1 MMWVFLSQN
10 TICNWHRMTRITVRL
25 RSAVA
30 ATARHVCNEA
40 NKRAIYTHKREK
52 EKENERDDYTLCVW
66 CAGAN
71 NR

>member
-1 MMWVFLSQN
+1 
-10 TICNWHRMTRITVRL
+10 MTRITVRL

-30 ATARHVCNEA
+30 VTARHVCDEA
-40 NKRAIYTHKREK
+40 DKRAIYTHEK
-52 EKENERDDYTLCVW
+52 EKKKENARDDYILFLW

>member
-1 MMWVFLSQN
+1 
-10 TICNWHRMTRITVRL
+10 MTRITVRL

-30 ATARHVCNEA
+30 VTMRHVCDEA
-40 NKRAIYTHKREK
+40 NKRAIYTHEREK
-52 EKENERDDYTLCVW
+52 EKENERDDYILFLW

>member
-1 MMWVFLSQN
+1 
-10 TICNWHRMTRITVRL
+10 MTRITVRL

-30 ATARHVCNEA
+30 VTARHVCDEA
-40 NKRAIYTHKREK
+40 DKRAIYTHEK
-52 EKENERDDYTLCVW
+52 EKKKENARDDYILCVW

>member
-1 MMWVFLSQN
+1 
-10 TICNWHRMTRITVRL
+10 MTRITVRL

-30 ATARHVCNEA
+30 ATASHVCDEA
-40 NKRAIYTHKREK
+40 NKRAIYTHKKEK
-52 EKENERDDYTLCVW
+52 EKENERDDYILYVW

>member
-1 MMWVFLSQN
+1 
-10 TICNWHRMTRITVRL
+10 MTRITVRL

-30 ATARHVCNEA
+30 AIAHHVCDEA
-40 NKRAIYTHKREK
+40 NKRAIYIHEK
-52 EKENERDDYTLCVW
+52 KEGKENERDDYILYIW